1 MSKSVLKRIRVSV
14 LVALVFCIIISM
26 VTFDAKCEDLRNNV
40 LRLHIRAN
48 SDSEADQALKLKV
61 RDAVLKN
68 TGVQF
73 NKCTNLEEAI
83 IAAHHSVDEIKVT
96 AEQVI
101 RQNGYDYEVDVEI
114 GEAYFDTREYESFT
128 LPAGFYNSVIIN
140 IGKAKGKNWWCVMFP
155 SLCVPSSSAK
165 LENSVEKGSAKIAQN
180 ASNYK
185 IAFKTV
191 EIYEK
196 IKKIV
201 SNK

>member
-48 SDSEADQALKLKV
+48 SDSEADQDLKLKV

-83 IAAHHSVDEIKVT
+83 IAAHDSVDEIKAT
-96 AEQVI
+96 AEQVV
-101 RQNGYDYEVDVEI
+101 RENGYNYEIEVEI
-114 GEAYFDTREYESFT
+114 GEAYFDTREYENFT
-128 LPAGFYNSVIIN
+128 LPAGFYNSVIIK
-140 IGKAKGKNWWCVMFP
+140 IGKAQGKNWWCVMFP
-155 SLCVPSSSAK
+155 SLCVPSSSAR

-185 IAFKTV
+185 MAFKTV

-201 SNK
+201 LKK

>member
-48 SDSEADQALKLKV
+48 SDSEADQDLKLKV

-83 IAAHHSVDEIKVT
+83 IAAHDSVDEIKAT
-96 AEQVI
+96 AEQVV
-101 RQNGYDYEVDVEI
+101 RENGYNYEIEVEI
-114 GEAYFDTREYESFT
+114 GEAYFDTREYENFT
-128 LPAGFYNSVIIN
+128 LPAGFYNSVIIK
-140 IGKAKGKNWWCVMFP
+140 IGKAQGKNWWCVMFP
-155 SLCVPSSSAK
+155 SLCVPSSSAR

-185 IAFKTV
+185 MAFKTV

>member
-1 MSKSVLKRIRVSV
+1 M
-14 LVALVFCIIISM
+14 
-26 VTFDAKCEDLRNNV
+26 
-40 LRLHIRAN
+40 
-48 SDSEADQALKLKV
+48 
-61 RDAVLKN
+61 
-68 TGVQF
+68 
-73 NKCTNLEEAI
+73 
-83 IAAHHSVDEIKVT
+83 
-96 AEQVI
+96 
-101 RQNGYDYEVDVEI
+101 EI

-128 LPAGFYNSVIIN
+128 LPAGFYNSVIIK

-155 SLCVPSSSAK
+155 SLCVPSSSAR

-185 IAFKTV
+185 MAFKTV

>member
-73 NKCTNLEEAI
+73 NKCINLEEAI
-83 IAAHHSVDEIKVT
+83 IAAHDSVDEIKAT
-96 AEQVI
+96 AEQVV
-101 RQNGYDYEVDVEI
+101 RENGYNYEIEVEI

-128 LPAGFYNSVIIN
+128 LPAGFYNSVIIK

-155 SLCVPSSSAK
+155 SLCVPSSSAR

-185 IAFKTV
+185 MAFKTV